1 MSYQITSQKDLCD
14 FGVELKYRILHFTNN
29 ILGNPAA
36 SQSGINTTALNAFC
50 PISERFIF

>member
-36 SQSGINTTALNAFC
+36 SQSGINTAALNACC
-50 PISERFIF
+50 PIAERFIF